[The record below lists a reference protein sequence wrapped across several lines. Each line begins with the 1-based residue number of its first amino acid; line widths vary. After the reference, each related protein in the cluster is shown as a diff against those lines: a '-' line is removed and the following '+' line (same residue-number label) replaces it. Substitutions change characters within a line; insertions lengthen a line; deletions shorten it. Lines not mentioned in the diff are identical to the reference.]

1 MHTPSQMEED
11 DSIKHEQN
19 QLSRES
25 KGLTKEF
32 SEYDRQNQKAI
43 DFYDINL
50 NVNFV
55 LRRQVAIDKSKLIL
69 DSVKKNLNLN
79 DSLSCIEKNG
89 RFESIVFHSD
99 SILDLS
105 SDLIERIENELDR
118 VIDIFK

>member
-1 MHTPSQMEED
+1 MRTPSQMEED
-11 DSIKHEQN
+11 DSIRREQN

-50 NVNFV
+50 DVKFV
-55 LRRQVAIDKSKLIL
+55 LRRQVSIDKSKIII
-69 DSVKKNLNLN
+69 DSLKKNLNLN
-79 DSLSCIEKNG
+79 DSLSFTEKDG
-89 RFESIVFHSD
+89 RIESIIFHTD
-99 SILDLS
+99 SISDLR
-105 SDLIERIENELDR
+105 SDLIEGIEKELDR